1 MNEYARDH
9 YGQTPSTTKIA
20 ERFDICRFGAFGYL
34 AVSFDRFGK
43 VMQPEGEA
51 SITLLAD
58 MKGATAGVI
67 GANGSVTPAQESNGT
82 LKRDFAGSPVIVL
95 KGN

>member
-43 VMQPEGEA
+43 VMQPEGEV
-51 SITLLAD
+51 SITLPDD
-58 MKGATAGVI
+58 MKGTTAGII
-67 GANGSVTPAQESNGT
+67 GADGSVTPVQESNGT
-82 LKRDFAGSPVIVL
+82 LKLDFTSTPVVVL